1 MSEFWYCGFPAEM
14 LIVPHGVVL
23 DDIKLYAVNESG
35 KRFELVANMVNGQ
48 WIVQLTAEQTESMG
62 AGECRIQADYAE
74 DGITARQPSTI
85 ATFSMRD
92 RL

>member
-14 LIVPHGVVL
+14 LIVPHGVAL
-23 DDIKLYAVNESG
+23 NDIKLYAVNESG
-35 KRFELVANMVNGQ
+35 KRFELVANLVNGQ
-48 WIVQLTAEQTESMG
+48 WLVQLTAEQTESMG
-62 AGECRIQADYAE
+62 AGDFRVQADYVE
-74 DGITARQPSTI
+74 DGIASRQPSTI